1 MGLHRMTI
9 GQASNKKG
17 SRVGEDSLIVGE
29 SGVGKTSVLRAI
41 AGLWRSCRSRI
52 AATQFEFKYWPELL
66 TSAPAPRRAGPV
78 MKSQTRRTS
87 MRTSEAFVL
96 GAIMGAAVVWL
107 WGRQMEE
114 YVAEKTRGVR
124 TKAAEGVRTV
134 EEATGKVLD
143 RGGEAL
149 RRADEFLQDTKG
161 QVSEALRAGQEA
173 IRPAPPGRKA

>member
-1 MGLHRMTI
+1 MTI
-9 GQASNKKG
+9 RQAANKKG
-17 SRVGEDSLIVGE
+17 SHVGEDLLIAGE

-41 AGLWRSCRSRI
+41 AELWRSCRSRI
-52 AATQFEFKYWPELL
+52 VAGHFQFKYWPELL
-66 TSAPAPRRAGPV
+66 ASAPAPRRAGPV
-78 MKSQTRRTS
+78 LKSQTRRTS

-96 GAIMGAAVVWL
+96 GAIMGAAIMWL

-114 YVAEKTRGVR
+114 YVKEKTRGVR

-161 QVSEALRAGQEA
+161 QVSEALQAGQEA
-173 IRPAPPGRKA
+173 IRPAPAARKA